1 MQVEFLRP
9 MMAGILSERRS
20 VPPFGLAGGSPGEKG
35 LNLLVRSNGRVVNLG
50 GKATVQLHE
59 GDILQI
65 NTPGAGGYG
74 TVDADGNSAL
84 HTKKECSAPA
94 FSVVGSVQGYRHLQE
109 TA

>member
-1 MQVEFLRP
+1 MT
-9 MMAGILSERRS
+9 AGILSERRS

-35 LNLLVRSNGRVVNLG
+35 LNLLVCSNGKVVNLG
-50 GKATVQLHE
+50 GKATVQLQQ

-74 TVDADGNSAL
+74 TVGADGHSSL
-84 HTKKECSAPA
+84 QPRKEGPGPA